1 MAPMCCCR
9 KLWTHYLPLVSK
21 TFSESGAKGLV
32 ETLKTLPIALVG
44 KPRCAYSIEA
54 YETLTAAAANVGG
67 ADSISTYWLDGTTA
81 SAAIHNALKEELKQ
95 PTVPYVFIN
104 GEFIGGCDS
113 TKLLQTQGTLAPKLY
128 AAAAAHG
135 LPKPTVRVVATNAG
149 DTNVV
154 AASGGGTGAAHD
166 DNGHTLTKFDSGHSV
181 VPYSPNESFFDS
193 NFKPGVAETG
203 PSAPPP
209 LFYFPEVVES
219 NVVRLTASQVV
230 VICILGVVFRTHLW
244 ARYMILGLAVEN
256 VLRFFFGAGPS
267 PLAQLAR
274 CGAALMKPHFKPG
287 VPKQFAA
294 ECGSFMAIVST
305 IFLFTSGF
313 DHREIIPAC
322 FLSVY
327 ACLAFA
333 EAAFDFCMGCVMFGW
348 LVQFGILDKN
358 VYAVGIATKP
368 EAEYTYAEATKIV
381 ELAEPERVR
390 LQYPGKPASVI
401 DVKYKVKT
409 NDHDRQVVDIF
420 KHVKIAHFNM
430 ILGFCGLAVLWRLAA
445 IPSIGGAAG
454 LSISNAPGDVFV
466 IISVILYAI
475 FGGLYMVKLFKYPN
489 KVAKEWMC
497 PLRSNSFAV
506 PPACL
511 VLIAFAVND
520 RFDHADS
527 LAKVLFWIGAPIN
540 LFLALYLGARW
551 ITDQHSQEH
560 LNAAWLLAPMA
571 CFVCALIAPFLDS
584 IYTEAAYL
592 WFSVA
597 TALTIPLYVLTFHKS
612 LIFNE
617 PDDRNRL
624 LKWTWVAAPAVAC
637 ASQIVLNAFTR
648 SSVIAVVDLGSLA
661 FDFTSRVLYF
671 IALSLGMM
679 LGLLFLTGHTSRLK
693 FDPTSTW
700 AIIFPLEALALVT
713 IMYAAAV
720 QGTLSTG
727 MAYAGLTVAS
737 AAVALCTFQSV
748 QTLLMGSFFVMDAK
762 YGPLSQQILTHEAF
776 RAAGMRLTAAVGAL
790 DPEKTGSVNGA
801 ALADFALQ
809 FRRYRMAHAWHAAQ
823 EENIIFREFENYAPE
838 LCSRQHSEHAEHEM
852 VMERWAAAID
862 TLEASLDLFS
872 NNNNKKD
879 HDDGDSSDAVT
890 TSIDLLMSEIPAFIT
905 EFEAHMVGEEEHLQR
920 GGRKHINLD
929 LQKQMIR
936 KIWDTT
942 PVEVW
947 TEFFPF
953 VVANLPMHQQRV
965 KFIRCFAV
973 WAVPERAQL
982 IGRMIAMGV
991 DAPLWSRIKL
1001 YVPEIVPRGDSNWRK
1016 YF

>member
-1 MAPMCCCR
+1 MAD
-9 KLWTHYLPLVSK
+9 V
-21 TFSESGAKGLV
+21 ESGARPKPDLETAMQDSGGKGLI
-32 ETLKTLPIALVG
+32 EALKKLPIALVG

-54 YETLTAAAANVGG
+54 YEMLCVAAANIGG
-67 ADSISTYWLDGTTA
+67 ADSVSVYWLDGTPA
-81 SAAIHNALKEELKQ
+81 SAAIHTALKEELHQ

-113 TKLLQTQGTLAPKLY
+113 TKFLQTQGTLAPKVY

-135 LPKPTVRVVATNAG
+135 LYKPSFRATQKSKEAGGVDNGVNIAHGRGGAHNATQG
-149 DTNVV
+149 LSKD
-154 AASGGGTGAAHD
+154 AAHPQP
-166 DNGHTLTKFDSGHSV
+166 V
-181 VPYSPNESFFDS
+181 AVPYSPDESFLDS

-209 LFYFPEVVES
+209 LFFFPEVVDS
-219 NVVRLTASQVV
+219 TVVRLTAIQVV
-230 VICILGVVFRTHLW
+230 IICILGVIFRTHLW
-244 ARYMILGLAVEN
+244 AKYMILGLAVEN
-256 VLRFFFGAGPS
+256 VLRFTFGSGPS

-274 CGAALMKPHFKPG
+274 CGAALLKPHFKPG
-287 VPKQFAA
+287 VPKQFAVA
-294 ECGSFMAIVST
+294 CGSFMAIVST
-305 IFLFTSGF
+305 IFLFVSGF
-313 DHREIIPAC
+313 DSQEIIPAC

-327 ACLAFA
+327 ASLAFA
-333 EAAFDFCMGCVMFGW
+333 EAALDFCMGCVMFGW

-368 EAEYTYAEATKIV
+368 EAEYTYSEATKMV
-381 ELAEPERVR
+381 ELSEPERIR

-409 NDHDRQVVDIF
+409 NDHDRQVVNIF

-430 ILGFCGLAVLWRLAA
+430 ILGFCGLAALWRMAA
-445 IPSIGGAAG
+445 MRNIGGAAG
-454 LSISNAPGDVFV
+454 LSISNTPGDVFT
-466 IISVILYAI
+466 IISVSLYGI
-475 FGGLYMVKLFKYPN
+475 FGGLYIIKLFKYPN
-489 KVAKEWMC
+489 KVSKEWMC
-497 PLRSNSFAV
+497 PLRSNMFVV

-511 VLIAFAVND
+511 VLLAFAING
-520 RFDHADS
+520 RFDNAET

-540 LFLALYLGARW
+540 LLLALYLAALW
-551 ITDQHSQEH
+551 ITDNHSQEH

-584 IYTEAAYL
+584 VYTEAAYL
-592 WFSVA
+592 WFSIAV
-597 TALTIPLYVLTFHKS
+597 ALTIPLYIITFHKS
-612 LIFNE
+612 LLFNE

-637 ASQIVLNAFTR
+637 AAQSVLNAFTQGPL
-648 SSVIAVVDLGSLA
+648 VTEVAFESLS

-671 IALSLGMM
+671 IALGLGIILAM
-679 LGLLFLTGHTSRLK
+679 LFLTGHTSRLK

-700 AIIFPLEALALVT
+700 GVTFPLEALALVT
-713 IMYAAAV
+713 LMYAAAV
-720 QGTLSTG
+720 QGSLSTG

-737 AAVALCTFQSV
+737 AAVALCTFQSL

-776 RAAGMRLTAAVGAL
+776 RNAGARLTAAVGAL
-790 DPEKTGSVNGA
+790 DPDKTGSVNGA

-809 FRRYRMAHAWHAAQ
+809 FRRYRMAFAWHAEQ
-823 EENIIFREFENYAPE
+823 EETVIFREFESYVPE
-838 LCSRQHSEHAEHEM
+838 LCSRQHLEHAEHEL
-852 VMERWAAAID
+852 VMERWAAAIEA
-862 TLEASLDLFS
+862 LEASSDPDS
-872 NNNNKKD
+872 KKD
-879 HDDGDSSDAVT
+879 NSATVT
-890 TSIDLLMSEIPAFIT
+890 ESLDLLMSEIPHFVV
-905 EFEAHMVGEEEHLQR
+905 EFEAHLVGEEEHLQR
-920 GGRKHINLD
+920 GGRKHLNVD

-1016 YF
+1016 FF